1 MVDSWSLKDARKQ
14 HQEQGIFHT
23 STALALKIKE
33 LLNLDNVT
41 EVYDPTVGS
50 GSLLAVFDDSVKKY
64 GQELDEQMCEFCRGH
79 LVNCEIVQ
87 GDTLKDPAFKDH
99 KFMAIVANPPYSVKW
114 EPSDTDER
122 FSVAPAIPPKATA
135 DYAFILHCL
144 HYLADTGRAVILL
157 PPGIL
162 FRGNAEG
169 KIRKWLIQKNWIEK
183 IVAFAPKAFD
193 DTAIATVAVVF
204 AKNKATTDVV
214 FEDTTIGKG
223 RVVPLSEI
231 EKNDYD
237 LSIHRYVFNEIKE
250 EATDVLKNFI
260 AFRETAIESLKNIL
274 DIEWMLHTKV
284 APTVSKYD
292 EFIAKLEEVINAA
305 KSKRNGR
312 DGVSQG

>member
-169 KIRKWLIQKNWIEK
+169 KIRKWLIQKK
-183 IVAFAPKAFD
+183 
-193 DTAIATVAVVF
+193 
-204 AKNKATTDVV
+204 
-214 FEDTTIGKG
+214 
-223 RVVPLSEI
+223 
-231 EKNDYD
+231 
-237 LSIHRYVFNEIKE
+237 
-250 EATDVLKNFI
+250 
-260 AFRETAIESLKNIL
+260 L
-274 DIEWMLHTKV
+274 D
-284 APTVSKYD
+284 
-292 EFIAKLEEVINAA
+292 
-305 KSKRNGR
+305 
-312 DGVSQG
+312 